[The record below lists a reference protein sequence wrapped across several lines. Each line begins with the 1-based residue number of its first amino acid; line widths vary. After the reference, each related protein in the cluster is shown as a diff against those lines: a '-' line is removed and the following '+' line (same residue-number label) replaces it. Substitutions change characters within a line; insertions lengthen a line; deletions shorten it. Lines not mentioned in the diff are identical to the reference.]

1 MPSPTALIQSALGN
15 SLDYP
20 VLSYINSLFTSSDAD
35 PSDDPVGGF
44 IRPLLESES
53 TNPVEAK
60 EIDRI
65 CLEFTRIWEK
75 LTGAELAANANGETS
90 GGPAKL
96 DQALDMRR
104 QEMKSKRGAVTQVVD
119 IASVVSLILLAH
131 SRAVEAEEECDTD
144 VGESARISSQ
154 HEGTRESRS

>member
-119 IASVVSLILLAH
+119 IASVVGFSLSHVLGIPKL
-131 SRAVEAEEECDTD
+131 SESYMRN
-144 VGESARISSQ
+144 VGESS
-154 HEGTRESRS
+154 